1 MPRFT
6 DRRRDEP
13 VMIMRTGDTVAARP
27 LDFYRP
33 SAKRLAH
40 HGERP

>member
-13 VMIMRTGDTVAARP
+13 ITIVRTGDTVATRTF
-27 LDFYRP
+27 DFYQAVGQRM
-33 SAKRLAH
+33 AH
-40 HGERP
+40 RGERP